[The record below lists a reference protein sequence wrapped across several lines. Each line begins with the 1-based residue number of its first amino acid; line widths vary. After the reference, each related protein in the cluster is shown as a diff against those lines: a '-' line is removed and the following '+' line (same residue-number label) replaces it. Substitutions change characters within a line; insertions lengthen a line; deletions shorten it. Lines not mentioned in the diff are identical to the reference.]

1 MSDEHTTRLR
11 WTDGEALDPEAFAGF
26 LGPGG
31 FFELVE
37 EDVLGAR
44 LALFANRQRSIGAMV
59 EAAAGHGDRP
69 FLVEGDRTVTFAD
82 LPARVAGAAARLAAA
97 GVERG
102 DRVAMAGRP
111 SLDHCLVALGTMA
124 RGAVATVLNP
134 SWTADETAHAV
145 DLTAPALAVGED
157 GPLTF
162 ADLLAG
168 PAPEALAPEAVA
180 VDEDDPATVI
190 FTSGTTGRPKGA
202 TLSHRNIV
210 HFCWSAAATTLVRR
224 LVAPAT
230 SPPGAAGGA
239 GNPPAV
245 IASAPLFHM
254 SGLLGQLVNAVAWGI
269 TLVVPPPGRWDAS
282 THLALTER
290 HRVTTWSIVPTQ
302 LWRIVEHPDLDR
314 FDLSSLETIGGGGAT
329 FPPELLRR
337 TAERLPGVG
346 AGVRV
351 GYGMTEASGTL
362 TLLLPPVTD
371 AGSRLGGR
379 GGGRGRGRGPRPRG
393 ARAARPARSGRSGV
407 AAPACS
413 SGYWGNDDATGAVLR
428 RRPLVRHRRLRTPR
442 DRVRR
447 QPVPVRREPAAR
459 PDHPGRREHLP
470 DRDREPARRA
480 PGGRRRRGGRRARP
494 EWGEQ
499 VKAVVVVAE
508 GPTVDDD
515 DLRDWVG
522 TTLARFK
529 VPTLVERRPEL
540 PRTAL
545 GKLDKALLAV
555 RWPRLSRRP
564 APPSRRRTATAHRR
578 NSVTGFSFGASAGL
592 GW

>member
-1 MSDEHTTRLR
+1 VTEVQGTRLR
-11 WTDGEALDPEAFAGF
+11 WTDGEALAARDPGTFAGF

-31 FFELVE
+31 FFELVDAE
-37 EDVLGAR
+37 VVGIRLPVFAR
-44 LALFANRQRSIGAMV
+44 RQTSIGALV

-69 FLVEGDRTVTFAD
+69 FLVEGDRTVAFGD
-82 LPARVAGAAARLAAA
+82 LPARVADAAARLAAA
-97 GVERG
+97 GVARG

-124 RGAVATVLNP
+124 RGAVASVMNP
-134 SWTADETAHAV
+134 AWTADETSHATAM
-145 DLTAPALAVGED
+145 TAPALTVTED
-157 GPLTF
+157 GPLAF
-162 ADLLAG
+162 ADLLGG
-168 PAPEALAPEAVA
+168 PAPDPLPAGDVAVA
-180 VDEDDPATVI
+180 EDDPAAVI

-210 HFCWSAAATTLVRR
+210 HFCWSSAATTLVRR
-224 LVAPAT
+224 LTAPGPDAA
-230 SPPGAAGGA
+230 GAAGA

-269 TLVVPPPGRWDAS
+269 TLVVPPPGRWDAA

-314 FDLSSLETIGGGGAT
+314 YDLSSLETIGGGGAT

-337 TAERLPGVG
+337 AAERLPGVG

-371 AGSRLGGR
+371 ADLASVGGAVAGAEVEVRDPGGR
-379 GGGRGRGRGPRPRG
+379 ALPDGEVGQIW
-393 ARAARPARSGRSGV
+393 GRSAGV
-407 AAPACS
+407 FL
-413 SGYWGNDDATGAVLR
+413 GYWGDEAATAAVFDDARWYATGDYGRIEDGRLFVES
-428 RRPLVRHRRLRTPR
+428 RLRDMIIRGGENVYPIEIENR
-442 DRVRR
+442 LV
-447 QPVPVRREPAAR
+447 EHPAVVDAAVV
-459 PDHPGRREHLP
+459 GVP
-470 DRDREPARRA
+470 DR
-480 PGGRRRRGGRRARP
+480 

-499 VKAVVVVAE
+499 VKAVIVVAPGAE
-508 GPTVDDD
+508 VGDDE
-515 DLRDWVG
+515 LRDWVG
-522 TTLARFK
+522 ATLARYK
-529 VPTLVERRPEL
+529 VPSVVERRAEL

-545 GKLDKALLAV
+545 GKLDKARLLAD
-555 RWPRLSRRP
+555 PQP
-564 APPSRRRTATAHRR
+564 A
-578 NSVTGFSFGASAGL
+578 TGAASA
-592 GW
+592 